1 MLCRAHGAD
10 CILAGLDTNRLFAG
24 GIFVQRIAQ
33 AIDWLNEGI
42 GRLTIWLV
50 LVSVLIS
57 AGNALSRYLFNLSS
71 NAMLEIQWYL
81 FSVLFLFCAGYTL
94 KHDGHVRIDLIYG
107 RLPKRGKAVVNIL
120 GGLLFLLPV
129 CLLMIKM
136 SWSVFITSFCINE
149 CSPDA
154 GGLLRWPIKLALPVG
169 FFLLFLQGVSQIIK
183 EIIVLRN
190 PRQARIPPEAHDE
203 KVA

>member
-1 MLCRAHGAD
+1 M
-10 CILAGLDTNRLFAG
+10 
-24 GIFVQRIAQ
+24 QRIAQ

-190 PRQARIPPEAHDE
+190 PRQARIPHEAHDE